1 MKERRQRP
9 RAAPEASCGLVPVA
23 PQHGQPICGGGGA
36 HLPSKAASLAA
47 ALATFIIAESS
58 PADTLAAIA
67 GAAEELTTE
76 LVQRLPAEW
85 RGADVTAAS
94 LEGLRTRDDCK
105 LLLAEITRAVPL
117 RLLVEQGP
125 RSLHRCEK
133 EHLTPSH
140 FFLSVPVEKLGAF
153 VSHRWAADPRQTA
166 SAVTSHAVFH
176 RGFIIW
182 APLSVFGMM
191 FFLYYVWPPI
201 AFLLIPALGP
211 LLVAIVKAV
220 RSARGLRLLGLHEP
234 NLWFDKACVH
244 QTRDCLTQCGLH
256 LFEHYLDKS
265 DRLMILFQPSCV
277 RAPELPALVRPS

>member
-1 MKERRQRP
+1 MTEPRQR
-9 RAAPEASCGLVPVA
+9 RGRVAPEASYGLVP
-23 PQHGQPICGGGGA
+23 
-36 HLPSKAASLAA
+36 
-47 ALATFIIAESS
+47 
-58 PADTLAAIA
+58 A
-67 GAAEELTTE
+67 GRAEELTTE
-76 LVQRLPAEW
+76 LVQLLPAEW
-85 RGADVTAAS
+85 KDADVTAAS

-105 LLLAEITRAVPL
+105 PLLAEITRAVPM

-125 RSLHRCEK
+125 TSLHRCEK
-133 EHLTPSH
+133 EQLTPSH
-140 FFLSVPVEKLGAF
+140 FFLSVPVEKLSAF

-166 SAVTSHAVFH
+166 TAVTMHAVFH

-182 APLSVFGMM
+182 APLSVVCMAI
-191 FFLYYVWPPI
+191 FLFYVWPPLI
-201 AFLLIPALGP
+201 FLLIPAVGP

-265 DRLMILFQPSCV
+265 DRLMILFQPSCARPRTT
-277 RAPELPALVRPS
+277 RACAS